1 MDKTSR
7 QKRAKQGMSFLLDF
21 KDMKTDTRERR
32 QQLQDTAHKAP
43 STSGVYFWKDE
54 AGTVIYVGKA
64 KNLKNRLSSYFSG
77 RKDIKTQILVSRASS
92 IEYITTAN
100 EYEAF
105 ILENNM
111 IKEHNPRYNI
121 NLKDGKSYPVLR
133 ITNEPFPR
141 LFKTRRILQDGSKYF
156 GPFPDVGA
164 LDTFIETLQ
173 RLYPLRRCKIL
184 RKRES
189 PCMYYHI
196 GRCGAPCCDRE
207 SEHTYNE
214 YIGEIERILEG
225 KGPDTEARLTAEMKQ
240 AAKELKFEK
249 AARLRDGIA
258 ALRVLRSQNV
268 VEDFDP
274 EDRDYIAYFTEGE
287 LVSFTVLKMRQGKL
301 LGRDNYR
308 TVSLNETEELLGEF
322 LAAYYTEAS
331 MIPPKIFVPTTTG
344 LDICHQWFAT
354 ALQAQPDIQ
363 VVREDSQ
370 VSAPD
375 SKGHKAELPNYKRH
389 MAAMNMAFQN
399 AREDIIRRVRERGDM
414 PAMEELQKLL
424 GLPHLPVRIEG
435 FDIAHIG
442 GRLPV
447 ASLISFYN
455 GNPDKKNY
463 RYFRLKT
470 TDGIID
476 DFASMREAV
485 ARRYTRLL
493 NEQQDLPDLI
503 LIDGGIGQVNAVQA
517 VLSALQLDIPVA
529 GLAKRDE
536 EIYRP
541 GNSTPMSLPKRS
553 DALRLLQRVRDET
566 HRFATSRNQRLRTKE
581 NTVSVFAGMPHVGD
595 KRARSLMLTF
605 TSPQQLVEDCQS
617 YLLEAQATKA
627 ATGKILLPK
636 AEAIKDGKNKVNPD
650 IKTSAGKIT
659 LPAGPDEKEIYEAAP
674 IAALLHIPRSQA
686 EDILAACKD
695 FVAEQDAAKTRL
707 NKGLS
712 AKASPKDLDDT
723 APSGTNSATAQLAA
737 QLFDEDEYEF
747 MEENE
752 SFAAEDEIEYGEKN

>member
-1 MDKTSR
+1 MT
-7 QKRAKQGMSFLLDF
+7 FLF
-21 KDMKTDTRERR
+21 TCIDMKTDNKERR
-32 QQLQDTAHKAP
+32 QQLHDTAHKAP

-64 KNLKNRLSSYFSG
+64 KNLRNRLSSYFSG
-77 RKDIKTQILVSRASS
+77 RKDIKTQILVSRAAS

-164 LDTFIETLQ
+164 LDTFIETLH

-225 KGPDTEARLTAEMKQ
+225 KGADTEARLTAEMRQ

-274 EDRDYIAYFTEGE
+274 EDRDYIAYFSEGE
-287 LVSFTVLKMRQGKL
+287 LASFTVLKMRQGKL

-322 LAAYYTEAS
+322 LSAYYTEAA

-344 LDICHQWFAT
+344 LDLTRQWFAT
-354 ALQAQPDIQ
+354 ALNSHPDIQ
-363 VVREDSQ
+363 VVSEHTSPGAQ
-370 VSAPD
+370 PD
-375 SKGHKAELPNYKRH
+375 YKRH
-389 MAAMNMAFQN
+389 LAAMNMAFQN
-399 AREDIIRRVRERGDM
+399 AREDIIRRLRERGDM
-414 PAMEELQKLL
+414 PAMEELQHHLH
-424 GLPHLPVRIEG
+424 LPHLPVRIEG

-493 NEQQDLPDLI
+493 NEQADLPDLI
-503 LIDGGIGQVNAVQA
+503 LIDGGIGQVNAVQS

-541 GNSTPMSLPKRS
+541 GNSKPIRLPKRS

-595 KRARSLMLTF
+595 KRARNLMLTF
-605 TSPQQLVEDCQS
+605 TSPEQLVKDCHS
-617 YLLEAQATKA
+617 YLAEAQATMK
-627 ATGKILLPK
+627 ATGKPLLPSQDTHK
-636 AEAIKDGKNKVNPD
+636 AT
-650 IKTSAGKIT
+650 IKTSAGSIN
-659 LPAGPDEKEIYEAAP
+659 LPAGPQEQEIYEAAP

-695 FVAEQDAAKTRL
+695 YVAQLQEATTKLRAGLQEGGMTHTGQNKAAETQGSSQ
-707 NKGLS
+707 KGVS
-712 AKASPKDLDDT
+712 QEEV
-723 APSGTNSATAQLAA
+723 SATAQLAD
-737 QLFDEDEYEF
+737 QLFDDEYSF
-747 MEENE
+747 EEGEE
-752 SFAAEDEIEYGEKN
+752 SLAAEEEPPYGE

>member
-1 MDKTSR
+1 MT
-7 QKRAKQGMSFLLDF
+7 FLF
-21 KDMKTDTRERR
+21 TCIDMKTDSKERR
-32 QQLQDTAHKAP
+32 QQLHDTAHKAP

-77 RKDIKTQILVSRASS
+77 RKDIKTQILVSRAAS

-164 LDTFIETLQ
+164 LDTFIETLH
-173 RLYPLRRCKIL
+173 RLYPLRRCKVL
-184 RKRES
+184 RIRES

-196 GRCGAPCCDRE
+196 GRCGAPCCGRE

-225 KGPDTEARLTAEMKQ
+225 KGPDTEARITAEMKQ

-249 AARLRDGIA
+249 AARLRDGLA

-274 EDRDYIAYFTEGE
+274 EDRDYIAYFSEGE
-287 LVSFTVLKMRQGKL
+287 LASFTVLKMRQGKL

-322 LAAYYTEAS
+322 LSAYYTEAA

-344 LDICHQWFAT
+344 VDLSRQWFAAT
-354 ALQAQPDIQ
+354 MDATPDIQ
-363 VVREDSQ
+363 VVSENMDTTLQ
-370 VSAPD
+370 PD
-375 SKGHKAELPNYKRH
+375 YKRH
-389 MAAMNMAFQN
+389 LAPLPDYKRHLAAMNMAFQN
-399 AREDIIRRVRERGDM
+399 AREDIIRRLRERGDM
-414 PAMEELQKLL
+414 PAMEELQRHLN
-424 GLPHLPVRIEG
+424 LPHLPVRIEG

-447 ASLISFYN
+447 ASLISFSN

-493 NEQQDLPDLI
+493 NEQADLPDLI
-503 LIDGGIGQVNAVQA
+503 LIDGGIGQVNAVQS

-541 GNSTPMSLPKRS
+541 GNSTPIRLPKRS

-605 TSPQQLVEDCQS
+605 TSPEQLVKDCQR
-617 YLLEAQATKA
+617 YLAEAEATLQ
-627 ATGKILLPK
+627 ATGKHLLPTQGRGQTSP
-636 AEAIKDGKNKVNPD
+636 A
-650 IKTSAGKIT
+650 IKTSAGKIK
-659 LPAGPDEKEIYEAAP
+659 LPAGPQEQEAYEAAP
-674 IAALLHIPRSQA
+674 IAALLHIPRNQA
-686 EDILAACKD
+686 EDILAACKE
-695 FVAEQDAAKTRL
+695 FLAEQQAAGEKLAASLKTEAER
-707 NKGLS
+707 GHS
-712 AKASPKDLDDT
+712 TAAASEGKAVTATGKKAVTVPVGRT
-723 APSGTNSATAQLAA
+723 APALLADQLFEDDYDFGEEGASLAA
-737 QLFDEDEYEF
+737 
-747 MEENE
+747 EETPP
-752 SFAAEDEIEYGEKN
+752 YGE

>member
-1 MDKTSR
+1 
-7 QKRAKQGMSFLLDF
+7 MSFLLDF
-21 KDMKTDTRERR
+21 EDMKTDTRERR

-322 LAAYYTEAS
+322 LTAYYTEAA

-354 ALQAQPDIQ
+354 ALQAQPDIY
-363 VVREDSQ
+363 VVKEDGESTT
-370 VSAPD
+370 
-375 SKGHKAELPNYKRH
+375 PNYKRH
-389 MAAMNMAFQN
+389 LAAMNMAFQN

-493 NEQQDLPDLI
+493 NEQADLPDLI

-581 NTVSVFAGMPHVGD
+581 NTVSIFAGMPHVGD

-605 TSPQQLVEDCQS
+605 TSPQQLVADCQS
-617 YLLEAQATKA
+617 YLQEAQATQA

-636 AEAIKDGKNKVNPD
+636 AETIKDGKNKANPD

-686 EDILAACKD
+686 EDILAACKE
-695 FVAEQDAAKTRL
+695 FVAEQEAAKARL
-707 NKGLS
+707 NKSLNKTS
-712 AKASPKDLDDT
+712 SSRDMDDT
-723 APSGTNSATAQLAA
+723 TPPGANSATAQLAA
-737 QLFDEDEYEF
+737 QLFDENEYDF
-747 MEENE
+747 IEESE
-752 SFAAEDEIEYGEKN
+752 SFAAEDEIEYGEKK

>member
-1 MDKTSR
+1 
-7 QKRAKQGMSFLLDF
+7 MSFLLDF
-21 KDMKTDTRERR
+21 EDMKTDTRERR

-240 AAKELKFEK
+240 AAKELRFEK

-322 LAAYYTEAS
+322 LAAYYTEAA

-354 ALQAQPDIQ
+354 ALEVQPDIQ

-370 VSAPD
+370 VAAPD
-375 SKGHKAELPNYKRH
+375 HEGHMAELPNYKRHMAELPNYKRH

-470 TDGIID
+470 TDGVID

-493 NEQQDLPDLI
+493 NEQADLPDLI

-581 NTVSVFAGMPHVGD
+581 NTVSIFAGMPHVGD

-617 YLLEAQATKA
+617 YLLEAQATQA

-636 AEAIKDGKNKVNPD
+636 AEAIKGGKNKANPD

-686 EDILAACKD
+686 EDILAACKE
-695 FVAEQDAAKTRL
+695 FVAEQEAAKARL
-707 NKGLS
+707 NKSLNKTS
-712 AKASPKDLDDT
+712 SLRDVDDT
-723 APSGTNSATAQLAA
+723 TPSGTNSATAQLAA
-737 QLFDEDEYEF
+737 QLFDENEYDF
-747 MEENE
+747 IEESE
-752 SFAAEDEIEYGEKN
+752 SFAAEDEIEYGEKK